1 MLRVQL
7 KQSLVVLFQKYKIM
21 KKKESFDYKDRKYD
35 VVACD
40 PNWQTRFND
49 EARII
54 KEIFGSEIRIEH
66 VGSTSVEGMEGKPCI
81 DILVI
86 LNDLSV
92 IKDHISEM
100 ENVGYLYR
108 GSYVSDDSFLFTK
121 VKDNIIETNVHFFR
135 EGHQHVKEMLTLR
148 DYLRNNPKE
157 ISEYSQLKR
166 DLYKKYSNNYKE
178 YRKEKDEYMQKL
190 NERAKNYKFN

>member
-1 MLRVQL
+1 
-7 KQSLVVLFQKYKIM
+7 M